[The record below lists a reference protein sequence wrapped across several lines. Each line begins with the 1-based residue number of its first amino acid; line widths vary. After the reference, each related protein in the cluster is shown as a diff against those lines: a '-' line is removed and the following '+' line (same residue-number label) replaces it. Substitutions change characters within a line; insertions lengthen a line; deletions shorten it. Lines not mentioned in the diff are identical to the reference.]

1 MHPKYKILPRLCPS
15 QIPIAYRA
23 MFYKIFVA
31 FLFAA
36 SLAIVSGLCQTHI
49 PTDMSRLRAHTSQMS
64 SGLLHRAITRSQWT
78 NINKLLIHGP
88 VLSSNARI
96 SLDNNIYK
104 KYKIWATNYAIKYIK
119 KHKAVWR
126 RIKETETTQKI
137 AFVRADAEDG
147 LLEAIKNYRPTAIHT
162 NFDIYAASY
171 IRNAIR
177 NGIRCK
183 NK

>member
-1 MHPKYKILPRLCPS
+1 MHPKHKILPRLCPS
-15 QIPIAYRA
+15 QIPTAYRA

-64 SGLLHRAITRSQWT
+64 SGLLHHAITRSQWT

-104 KYKIWATNYAIKYIK
+104 KYQIWATNYAIKYK
-119 KHKAVWR
+119 K
-126 RIKETETTQKI
+126 T
-137 AFVRADAEDG
+137 
-147 LLEAIKNYRPTAIHT
+147 
-162 NFDIYAASY
+162 
-171 IRNAIR
+171 
-177 NGIRCK
+177 
-183 NK
+183 